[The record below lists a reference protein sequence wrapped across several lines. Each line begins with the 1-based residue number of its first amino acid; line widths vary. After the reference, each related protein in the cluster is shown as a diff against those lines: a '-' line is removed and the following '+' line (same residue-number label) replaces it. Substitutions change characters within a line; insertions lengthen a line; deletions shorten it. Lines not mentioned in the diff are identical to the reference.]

1 MRLRYYTLGAAAAAW
16 GAYFST
22 ASPVRGLIDILIPK
36 AVPLESRQ
44 VVNCTDIHADFDESC
59 WATLGLSDYLLD
71 PITGWN
77 ATTRICSTT
86 DDGTDSDGSDCC
98 KPDQP
103 WSTCFLHLAHGVAGS
118 DCSEIN
124 AQMCSWDPTLA
135 VAAVIAPQV
144 RYVMRNIYVINDF
157 FTTYYEALSFATSQ
171 AQLEISNIVNELDP
185 TKPKGIPWFD
195 ILTALSFGLAFLGA
209 PTIAVSVLNLE
220 ANAKIAA
227 QTMLISLQQAPGSA
241 KALMPSGDSESKFY
255 QIGELESKLGDA
267 VSELKGMINAAV
279 EKLMSDM
286 PTFVKFVESGKYS
299 GQTSYSLP
307 NQTVGLNI
315 ALKTYLVSSSMW
327 DNGWYATPNIGPYDL
342 DGPITCMDENNVCTD
357 PNNSTAIY
365 YSPDTMRSY
374 TLNVPNGY
382 GVTPYQLTRDLVGN
396 QWAPLNVLFDGAFN
410 CTMEGHAGTNN
421 INFNYDGTLN
431 VACISQL
438 PILTGCGS
446 IGNCPSPPI
455 NGTCPFGS
463 IADTIGC

>member
-1 MRLRYYTLGAAAAAW
+1 M
-16 GAYFST
+16 
-22 ASPVRGLIDILIPK
+22 
-36 AVPLESRQ
+36 
-44 VVNCTDIHADFDESC
+44 
-59 WATLGLSDYLLD
+59 
-71 PITGWN
+71 
-77 ATTRICSTT
+77 
-86 DDGTDSDGSDCC
+86 
-98 KPDQP
+98 
-103 WSTCFLHLAHGVAGS
+103 
-118 DCSEIN
+118 
-124 AQMCSWDPTLA
+124 
-135 VAAVIAPQV
+135 
-144 RYVMRNIYVINDF
+144 YVVINDF

-185 TKPKGIPWFD
+185 TRPKGIPWFD

-241 KALMPSGDSESKFY
+241 KALMPTGTDSSKFY

-267 VSELKGMINAAV
+267 ISELKTMINAAV

-315 ALKTYLVSSSMW
+315 ALKTYLASTSMS
-327 DNGWYATPNIGPYDL
+327 DNGWWAVPSMGPYDL
-342 DGPITCMDENNVCTD
+342 DGPVTCMDENSVCTD
-357 PNNSTAIY
+357 PTNSTAIY
-365 YSPDTMRSY
+365 YSPDTKRSY
-374 TLNVPNGY
+374 TLSYNSGY
-382 GVTPYQLTRDLVGN
+382 SSVTPYQLTRDLVAN

-410 CTMEGHAGTNN
+410 CTAEGHAGTNN

-438 PILTGCGS
+438 PMMSGCGTLS
-446 IGNCPSPPI
+446 CPSPPI

-463 IADTIGC
+463 LGDTIGC